1 MLIHMLYMLT
11 SSYVI
16 ISLNFCIKVT
26 SAQLYDFKNNFSY
39 LFRKT
44 HFLFLFTDIL
54 DIYSSKLISW

>member
-11 SSYVI
+11 SSYV